1 MRRFRRAGPQGPV
14 LRLAHRDRI
23 GLLRCIAL
31 SSALMLSAGSVR
43 AHGEGASINVT
54 PNPATAG
61 DTIQVFGDNFAA
73 GDGISVEIRTAG
85 GDELLFEG
93 QADDAGH
100 LTASVSLP
108 ADLSDRVYEVR
119 STADDGSEASMF
131 LTVQANVA
139 SVGADPA
146 SPAQLLVIGA
156 GLLLIA
162 LLSGLIVR
170 GRRSRRGLRSA
181 E

>member
-1 MRRFRRAGPQGPV
+1 
-14 LRLAHRDRI
+14 
-23 GLLRCIAL
+23 
-31 SSALMLSAGSVR
+31 MLSAGPVR

-61 DTIQVFGDNFAA
+61 ETIQVFGDNFAA

-108 ADLSDRVYEVR
+108 DDLSERVYEVR

-131 LTVQANVA
+131 LTVQASVV
-139 SVGADPA
+139 SVGAAGA
-146 SPAQLLVIGA
+146 SPAQLLVIG
-156 GLLLIA
+156 GGMLLIT
-162 LLSGLIVR
+162 LLFGLVVR
-170 GRRSRRGLRSA
+170 GRRSRRRLPSA